1 MYQVC
6 RRLLLTARGNQV
18 SWSARSQSPSV
29 HYCTI
34 CNVHYSMFGL
44 VWFVCF
50 KCVHWRSEYYSVEV
64 CVCSPEHGEESRE
77 KAKKWHDQEIVQL
90 IGFGWL
96 AFWILCSHAH
106 DCLWMFPWWDLF
118 LCCGF
123 LPKRY
128 LVFCFVFCKLYSKL
142 KLLTPVNAS
151 LRFSKIIGHLVSDV
165 VQFSQSC
172 VPLLWKV
179 GCQQILIGT
188 TAVKEV
194 MWVLMYYNEWEMVS
208 QKIGCR
214 CISYIYLVHSPSIFS
229 PFVYFTEEGPQHFG
243 KPWSLKNICHPVSTV
258 K

>member
-1 MYQVC
+1 MAWP
-6 RRLLLTARGNQV
+6 RN
-18 SWSARSQSPSV
+18 SAT
-29 HYCTI
+29 H
-34 CNVHYSMFGL
+34 
-44 VWFVCF
+44 WFRV
-50 KCVHWRSEYYSVEV
+50 
-64 CVCSPEHGEESRE
+64 
-77 KAKKWHDQEIVQL
+77 A
-90 IGFGWL
+90 
-96 AFWILCSHAH
+96 
-106 DCLWMFPWWDLF
+106 
-118 LCCGF
+118 GF
-123 LPKRY
+123 LDIMLTCTWLFVNVP
-128 LVFCFVFCKLYSKL
+128 LVRPVS
-142 KLLTPVNAS
+142 LLWFFAQALFGVLFRFLQVVLQTQVVKPVNAS